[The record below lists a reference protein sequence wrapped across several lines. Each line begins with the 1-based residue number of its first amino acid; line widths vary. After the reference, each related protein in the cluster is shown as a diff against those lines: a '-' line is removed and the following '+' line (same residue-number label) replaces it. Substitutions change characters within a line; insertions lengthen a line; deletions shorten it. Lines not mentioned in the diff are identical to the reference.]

1 LTTYGAFVDVDLVNE
16 ELSIRSLVSDDEN
29 NYYKMNLKK

>member
-16 ELSIRSLVSDDEN
+16 ELSIRSLVSDGEN

>member
-16 ELSIRSLVSDDEN
+16 ELSIRSFVSDGEN